1 MKTSFKALG
10 KTFDFLNVKFALRF
24 LDFVLE
30 AFFTKSYA
38 GVSGIICLK
47 GGFMLRTCPKTSDV
61 GTPTKVFQR
70 YNSLENP

>member
-30 AFFTKSYA
+30 ALLTKSYA
-38 GVSGIICLK
+38 GVRDYLPK
-47 GGFMLRTCPKTSDV
+47 RQGFMLRTCPKTSDV